1 MKLACHTADFHNLF
15 HPNSS
20 QKLSGSWADW
30 IYVPEILGEIMVVTN
45 HAQITTEA
53 KQH

>member
-1 MKLACHTADFHNLF
+1 MKLDCYTADFHNL
-15 HPNSS
+15 HHTNSS
-20 QKLSGSWADW
+20 LKLTGSWADW
-30 IYVPEILGEIMVVTN
+30 IYVPEILGEVMVVTN